1 MPLVRFYETKSDALE
16 ALGELK
22 QRGLRDA
29 AAAVFDSPV
38 SLKTLIDRGIQRK
51 NAAAYAERIKNGQT
65 LLIVDAPYAAATIA
79 HEILDKPR
87 ASDRAGTISKN
98 EGGAWDESAPL
109 SSSFGAPALT
119 PEHNPAALSK
129 FFGVPVLA
137 KPKVSPDL
145 RGTYGKPAIGH
156 FHATAALG
164 PLLTKSKPI
173 GFGFP
178 LLAKSGPA
186 LSGGKK
192 KVT

>member
-16 ALGELK
+16 ALSELK

-29 AAAVFDSPV
+29 AAKVVDSPV
-38 SLKTLIDRGIQRK
+38 STKALIDRGVQRK
-51 NAAAYAERIKNGQT
+51 NAAVYADRIKNGQT

-79 HEILDKPR
+79 HDILDKPR
-87 ASDRAGTISKN
+87 PSDRAETLSKN
-98 EGGAWDESAPL
+98 EGGAWDKSAPL

-129 FFGVPVLA
+129 FFGFPVLTQS
-137 KPKVSPDL
+137 KPSADF
-145 RGTYGKPAIGH
+145 RGTYGKPTIGH

-192 KVT
+192 K